1 MKEVKHIKDI
11 PVGVLLIVL
20 AQFVF
25 YGVVYLTKFPS
36 LWELFGIVF
45 LTLVSSDMV
54 HYGIKLIKG
63 YDYDPDKL

>member
-11 PVGVLLIVL
+11 PGGVLLIVL

-63 YDYDPDKL
+63 YDYDPNE

>member
-1 MKEVKHIKDI
+1 MIKRDI

-25 YGVVYLTKFPS
+25 YGVMYITKFPS
-36 LWELFGIVF
+36 MWELFGIVF

-54 HYGIKLIKG
+54 SYGISLIKG
-63 YDYDPDKL
+63 IEVDKSE

>member
-1 MKEVKHIKDI
+1 MEKVRDV

-25 YGVVYLTKFPS
+25 YGVVYITKFPS
-36 LWELFGIVF
+36 MWELFGIVF

-54 HYGIKLIKG
+54 SYGIKLIKG
-63 YDYDPDKL
+63 YEIDKSE

>member
-63 YDYDPDKL
+63 YDYDPDK

>member
-63 YDYDPDKL
+63 YDYDPNE

>member
-1 MKEVKHIKDI
+1 MEKVKDV

-25 YGVVYLTKFPS
+25 YGVIYITKFPS
-36 LWELFGIVF
+36 MWELFGIVF

-54 HYGIKLIKG
+54 SYGIKLIKG
-63 YDYDPDKL
+63 YEIDKYE

>member
-1 MKEVKHIKDI
+1 MHIKDI

-63 YDYDPDKL
+63 YDYDPDK

>member
-11 PVGVLLIVL
+11 PAGVLLIVL

-63 YDYDPDKL
+63 YDYDPNE